1 MVEQRRLR
9 ASCSSR
15 VRLDVTTTAGGSA
28 PRPGSGIVTLKSE
41 DLEQERLEL
50 VVRAIELVDEQHGA
64 GARPDRP
71 QRRLDQELGAV
82 QVDRPAALRAR
93 REQLPR

>member
-1 MVEQRRLR
+1 MQLARPVGRHDDR
-9 ASCSSR
+9 
-15 VRLDVTTTAGGSA
+15 GGSA
-28 PRPGSGIVTLKSE
+28 AATRPSWNRDAEVGE

-71 QRRLDQELGAV
+71 QQRPLDQELGAV